1 MRRKHMISRQVVS
14 VIINIFLVLNQTITA
29 AELTVD
35 TAAAHANQA
44 ELIKA
49 PNGVPIVNIVTPNS
63 QGLSHNKF
71 SNFNVDQQGLI
82 LNNAK
87 TIANTQLAGYI
98 SYNPNLTGD
107 AAKLILNEVTGT
119 SKTLLR
125 GYTEVAG
132 QAADVIIANPNGI
145 SINGGGFI
153 NTPNATLTTGT
164 PMMKGDLLQG
174 FDVSGGAILIDGDGF
189 SGNNIDKVN
198 LYAKM
203 LQFNAKLYANGLN
216 VVTGEN
222 TVALDGSVTSKN
234 KSGNGVSID
243 STLLGGI
250 YANTI
255 TLKSNDKGI
264 GVNLPPE
271 VIAQNSL
278 TLSADGD
285 IVASKVLSNAQTTLT
300 SYSGNINLTNDV
312 SANNLAILA
321 KKDLS
326 IASNSVVQSYQN
338 SDIIADNLYNKG
350 ELSTAGSTGTLSLHV
365 NQILTNEGLIGGYD
379 TNIQATTVENQGNI
393 YSKHSLAFNAQKL
406 NNSGSIQ
413 SDGDID
419 FWVNNTFSNQKNGT
433 ISSRN
438 SLSIINE
445 DKLTAIQ
452 KFSNEGLL
460 NGQNIAIKADTFDNS
475 NSLTAKDQFALTTK
489 TLNNSGTLNSN
500 GSMTISADT
509 IENSGEFNALAST
522 GKSSI
527 TATQNINNEG
537 LIGGYDV
544 DVKASNID
552 NTGAIYSKNNLVVTA
567 KMLNNAGVIRSNKAI
582 DLLIESSL
590 TNQADGLIYSDD
602 TLTIVANS
610 AKDKINTVTNY
621 GVIQSDNNINI
632 TAQTLNNTANAPI
645 IQQLSS
651 SSTTTVS
658 QGGSN
663 DYDIVTAN
671 IQKQLVDVPTSPA
684 LIIASGDINLDLGT
698 LNNAYSLIASDSNI
712 VLNATLANNV
722 GNVIVTTTET
732 VTTQYRDERY
742 CSSRVFGACVN
753 HKHRAAYR
761 GTFTQSDTS
770 RIPLASYGIQA
781 KKSISGNVVTLNNI
795 SDQLSGSLD
804 NQQIQAKLTT
814 IDSVENSAKSLQK
827 LTTSLSSSTTNAQEM
842 TSDAATITS
851 AVAAIVTLGD
861 LDNFKTDLTSAKTEL
876 QDSIN
881 ESKATLSSL
890 DAVVTSIK
898 ALGTTG
904 GVTQNTTALESTIA
918 VLKNNI
924 ALAESHLTDF
934 DTIKNSIV
942 VVADATAKKQNLIDT
957 NVAMSD
963 LFSQNAQA
971 LSTLNITPLSTGL
984 ETVSN
989 TLRTEVNTALSL
1001 QNNVEYKIINAN
1013 EGLYQTNTHN
1023 ALSQTPAVNYTANSS
1038 TIIDNITLPKGKY
1051 GMFIVDKAKD
1061 HPYLIEANPL
1071 YTNYNTFISSDY
1083 MLSKLNYRPE
1093 NTLKRLGDAMYE
1105 TQLVSNSV
1113 IRLSGSRYLEGYG
1126 SELAQFQGLMDN
1138 AIGLQSS
1145 LELKLGIA
1153 LSADQ
1158 IARLNKNIVWMVEKV
1173 VDGQTVLVPE
1183 VYLAST
1189 NVGSDGAKIAAGD
1202 INLVIKDTLLND
1214 GLIASEGTLKVATGK
1229 TLTNQNGSITSGGT
1243 MALAS
1248 GGALQNL
1255 SGTIQSG
1262 GDMSLIA
1269 DSITSTAL
1277 TQDKTY
1283 NYAQGTQTT
1292 TQKGKASQFISGGAI
1307 TMQTSNDISLT
1318 NTNVQATE
1326 NIALTSTNGAVNIE
1340 ALETQGSYDFQ
1351 LKNGYNRGNS
1361 ITNSIS
1367 SLDGKN
1373 ITINANQVNVIASNM
1388 NASENIIVEGKDS
1401 VNILAANDL
1410 TYQDTKIT
1418 NKMGFGSK
1426 RTQQDTT
1433 YKESVVQSNLNANN
1447 ILIKADTES
1456 ATLESANLIAKE
1468 NIVVDAKKDI
1478 NVLAKQYREGEMHS
1492 VTKSSWGGLSKSAS
1506 MNRVDALNAKEAQLR
1521 TEALNIIMKSGND
1534 IKVIGSNID
1543 AASDLQLQAANE
1555 VLIAAAQEFSQS
1567 EQWSKKSSFNLGN
1580 MIASLATLGFAKT
1593 GPVYES
1599 EFKKDDKTAVTA
1611 KSSNINSGNNITI
1624 ISGSAKVVGSN
1635 VNAEKNIQATT
1646 TTGSIEV
1653 LSAEESAKT
1662 SSEHK
1667 KTEVSLGNI
1676 LKAAQ
1681 ELTPK
1686 FGDTKLK
1693 ISVAE
1698 ATYDD
1703 SAKTTENLT
1712 HKSSS
1717 LNSKSGDIVLDS
1729 KKDILVEGS
1738 TLEAA
1743 KTVSLTAQNG
1753 DVTIKESI
1761 DTYKENSKEKHASA
1775 EISITVQNEYVEIG
1789 SAVKAAAESAEQLKK
1804 VKEDYS
1810 KYKGEVSKLE
1820 STLSDIKARYKAKE
1834 AGIDFEDIGDL
1845 QDLIDNVK
1853 DNEKYYVAAIAA
1865 ATVDLTSK
1873 TIAIYSQAATAAAS
1887 SATWGFSVGLALDMK
1902 GSQLLSDAG
1911 YTKSLASSIYS
1922 NDIIIKTNT
1931 ATNTTTTVSGS
1942 NVVAE
1947 NDLSITTH
1955 DLHVKSSVDTSTSK
1969 QDTKDL
1975 SGTLSM
1981 TMYGGGSGLGA
1992 SVGYGEGHST
2002 SDSTTNTNSN
2012 LIAKNIN
2019 IETSNDASFK
2029 GATVKADD
2037 TLNLK
2042 VGGDLSVES
2051 QRDSSSSNSNGFNV
2065 SVSAS
2070 LGNDKDYTSG
2080 SKAQQNTLNQTVGA
2094 RTGDGLGSAGAS
2106 YGASTGTSQTKQTV
2120 LTSLTGDKVN
2130 IDVENNTNV
2139 KGALIA
2145 AGKTDEQ
2152 GTFEDNG
2159 NLNLNTGTLTF
2170 ANSTNSQ
2177 YSSSNSYSVGTN
2189 IGFGSKTNTQTN
2201 VEETTGKVNSSSLSL
2216 SNEMGYSSSKT
2227 LATVGEGS
2235 LHVKDT
2241 ENSDDLT
2248 RLNRDT
2254 TKVNKDLYSGSVGT
2268 SVTATLDH
2276 RLLTEDGRKQI
2287 AEDVK
2292 KASNAL
2298 SAMGDAITKDEV
2310 GLKNFFEHQGVV
2322 DTNYEIMKQFIQTED
2337 GKYAKIWNDQANA
2350 TPEQLQEA
2358 TNAFS
2363 KILAYQYNISLEEAK
2378 LIAVD
2383 SFIKGANY
2391 NQPATNTI
2399 VVNAN
2404 GNNNALE
2411 YAETTT
2417 HEGTHAAINQGAI
2430 SDRGSETLN
2439 EAYAK
2444 LMEGYGNKDFV
2455 FVYNNAGYGEV
2466 KTDNV
2471 NKPIA
2476 QGDSAIIDRNTD
2488 WFIDKAINDPKN
2500 VDYSINKILV
2510 DLGSYNG
2517 TTTVGTAYFYID
2529 GEQKP
2534 RVVRVT
2540 SGNGNLNPQQK
2551 DKGPTPAGE
2560 YTIDPSKAQNM
2571 SFIDRI
2577 FGRDQGDNELSNKN
2591 LIKYQIP
2598 DWGDFRVLLE
2608 PTPTTNTYK
2617 REQMYLH
2624 GGKDDGSAGCIDC
2637 GQTPNQWILR
2647 EIRDTT
2653 IQIPVEVKYGK

>member
-1 MRRKHMISRQVVS
+1 MTSRQVVS

-35 TAAAHANQA
+35 TGAPKGNQA

-71 SNFNVDQQGLI
+71 SNFNVEQQGLI

-87 TIANTQLAGYI
+87 TVANTQLAGYI

-153 NTPNATLTTGT
+153 NTPNATLTTGS
-164 PMMKGDLLQG
+164 PMMNGTLLQG
-174 FDVSGGAILIDGDGF
+174 FDIGGGNIVIEGDGF
-189 SGNNIDKVN
+189 NAHNIARVN
-198 LYAKM
+198 LYAKA
-203 LQFNAKLYANGLN
+203 LELNAKLYADELS
-216 VVTGEN
+216 VVAGEN
-222 TVALDGSVTSKN
+222 TIALDGTVSSKN
-234 KSGNGVSID
+234 RSGSGIAID

-255 TLKSNDKGI
+255 TLQSTDKGI

-278 TLSADGD
+278 MLSADGD

-300 SYSGNINLTNDV
+300 SHSGNINLTNDV

-338 SDIIADNLYNKG
+338 SDIMADNLYNKG

-393 YSKHSLAFNAQKL
+393 YSKHSLAFNAQNL
-406 NNSGSIQ
+406 TNSGTIQ

-433 ISSRN
+433 ISSGN
-438 SLSIINE
+438 LLSIINE

-460 NGQNIAIKADTFDNS
+460 NGEAIEIKAETFDNS
-475 NSLTAKDQFALTTK
+475 NSVTAKDQFALTAK

-500 GSMTISADT
+500 GSMMISADT

-522 GKSSI
+522 GTSSI
-527 TATQNINNEG
+527 AATQSINNEG

-544 DVKASNID
+544 DVKANNLD
-552 NTGAIYSKNNLVVTA
+552 NTGAIYSKNNLAITS
-567 KMLNNAGVIRSNKAI
+567 KILDNSGVIRSNKNMNLFVE
-582 DLLIESSL
+582 DSL
-590 TNQADGLIYSDD
+590 TNQKEGVIHSDG
-602 TLTIVANS
+602 TLSIASNT
-610 AKDKINTVTNY
+610 AKSKINTVTNY
-621 GVIQSDNNINI
+621 GLIQAENDLDI
-632 TAQTLNNTANAPI
+632 TAKTLNNLAQAPVLKDI
-645 IQQLSS
+645 
-651 SSTTTVS
+651 SSTQTENIP
-658 QGGSN
+658 QGGAN
-663 DYDIVTAN
+663 NYNIVTTN
-671 IQKQLVDVPTSPA
+671 IYKRVVDIPTDPA
-684 LIIASGDINLDLGT
+684 QIIASGNINLDLGT
-698 LNNAYSLIASDSNI
+698 LNNAYSLIASDGNI
-712 VLNATLANNV
+712 VLNATLANNIGV
-722 GNVIVTTTET
+722 VLVTTTDIIT
-732 VTTQYRDERY
+732 AQYRNQKKCKKKLGVIKS
-742 CSSRVFGACVN
+742 CSTY
-753 HKHRAAYR
+753 AAYR
-761 GTFTQSDTS
+761 GTFTQSETLKES
-770 RIPLASYGIQA
+770 VASYGIQA

-795 SDQLSGSLD
+795 SEQQGGSDNQLIQSKLSTIESIESSAKNLQQLTSELSGS
-804 NQQIQAKLTT
+804 N
-814 IDSVENSAKSLQK
+814 E
-827 LTTSLSSSTTNAQEM
+827 
-842 TSDAATITS
+842 S
-851 AVAAIVTLGD
+851 AVALTFDQETLDEALSTIVTLDD
-861 LDNFKTDLTSAKTEL
+861 LNNFKTELISVKDEMQEILDQNKVSLASLETLVGTLKTL
-876 QDSIN
+876 N
-881 ESKATLSSL
+881 NKADT
-890 DAVVTSIK
+890 A
-898 ALGTTG
+898 
-904 GVTQNTTALESTIA
+904 ALESMIGLVKGSIA
-918 VLKNNI
+918 I
-924 ALAESHLTDF
+924 SQSHLTDF
-934 DTIKNSIV
+934 ETLYTSFSA
-942 VVADATAKKQNLIDT
+942 VADVTAKKNELLTIHSDLNTVLTQNVTALQNLDISPLT
-957 NVAMSD
+957 SN
-963 LFSQNAQA
+963 LE
-971 LSTLNITPLSTGL
+971 TLN
-984 ETVSN
+984 N
-989 TLRTEVNTALSL
+989 TLRAEVGVALS
-1001 QNNVEYKIINAN
+1001 QQTTIEYKIITAN

-1023 ALSQTPAVNYTANSS
+1023 ALSQTQANYTANSS
-1038 TIIDNITLPKGKY
+1038 TITDTLTLPKGKY
-1051 GMFIVDKAKD
+1051 GIFLVNKAKD

-1083 MLSKLNYRPE
+1083 MLSKLDYRPE
-1093 NTLKRLGDAMYE
+1093 KTLKRLGDAMYE
-1105 TQLVSNSV
+1105 TELVSNSV
-1113 IRLSGSRYLEGYG
+1113 LRLSGSRYLEGYG
-1126 SELAQFQGLMDN
+1126 SELDQFQGLMDN
-1138 AIGLQSS
+1138 AILLQSS
-1145 LELKLGIA
+1145 LDLQVGIS
-1153 LSADQ
+1153 LSSEQ

-1173 VDGQTVLVPE
+1173 IDGVSVLVPE

-1189 NVGSDGAKIAAGD
+1189 NVGSDGAKIAAGQID
-1202 INLVIKDTLLND
+1202 LVIQDTLLNE
-1214 GLIASEGTLKVATGK
+1214 GLIASEGTLSVATGSK
-1229 TLTNQNGSITSGGT
+1229 LTNQNGTLSSGSTMLLSSAGSIE
-1243 MALAS
+1243 
-1248 GGALQNL
+1248 NL
-1255 SGTIQSG
+1255 SGDIQSG
-1262 GDMSLIA
+1262 GDMSIQA
-1269 DSITSTAL
+1269 KEFSASAL
-1277 TQDKTY
+1277 SQDKTY
-1283 NYAQGTQTT
+1283 TYARGTQTT
-1292 TQKGKASQFISGGAI
+1292 TQKGKASELTSGGDLSI
-1307 TMQTSNDISLT
+1307 QTQGDI
-1318 NTNVQATE
+1318 NFNNANVSATKDVIL
-1326 NIALTSTNGAVNIE
+1326 NSTNGNVNIASLAKE
-1340 ALETQGSYDFQ
+1340 ETYDF
-1351 LKNGYNRGNS
+1351 KVDGGYNKGNS
-1361 ITNSIS
+1361 TTHATSSIE
-1367 SLDGKN
+1367 GEN
-1373 ITINANQVNVIASNM
+1373 ISINANQVSITASNLS
-1388 NASENIIVEGKDS
+1388 ASENIIVEGKEG

-1410 TYQDTKIT
+1410 TYQDTKVT
-1418 NKMGFGSK
+1418 SK
-1426 RTQQDTT
+1426 SGGLLGGKQTKQDTL
-1433 YKESVVQSNLNANN
+1433 YKESVVQSSLNAKN
-1447 ILIKADTES
+1447 ILIQSSDAS
-1456 ATLESANLIAKE
+1456 VNLEAANLVAKE
-1468 NIVVDAKKDI
+1468 NIVVDAKADI
-1478 NVLAKQYREGEMHS
+1478 NVLTKQYREGEMHS
-1492 VTKSSWGGLSKSAS
+1492 VTKSSFGGLKQSAS
-1506 MNRVDALNAKEAQLR
+1506 MNRSDALNAKEATLR
-1521 TEALNIIMKSGND
+1521 TEALNIILKSGND

-1567 EQWSKKSSFNLGN
+1567 EQWSKKSSFNLG
-1580 MIASLATLGFAKT
+1580 SLLTLGFSNN
-1593 GPVYES
+1593 PIYES

-1611 KSSNINSGNNITI
+1611 KSSNINSGNNII
-1624 ISGSAKVVGSN
+1624 IDSGSAKVVGSN
-1635 VNAEKNIQATT
+1635 LSAEKTIQATT
-1646 TTGSIEV
+1646 NTGSIEV
-1653 LSAEESAKT
+1653 LSAEETTQTESISKKT
-1662 SSEHK
+1662 S
-1667 KTEVSLGNI
+1667 VSLNNVFKMAESLNDI
-1676 LKAAQ
+1676 INPIPSKDQ
-1681 ELTPK
+1681 
-1686 FGDTKLK
+1686 DTKIK
-1693 ISVAE
+1693 ISVAK
-1698 ATYDD
+1698 ATYDN
-1703 SAKTTENLT
+1703 SATSTESLT

-1761 DTYKENSKEKHASA
+1761 DTYSENSKEKHASA

-1804 VKEDYS
+1804 VKDDYS
-1810 KYKGEVSKLE
+1810 KYKDEVSKLE

-1834 AGIDFEDIGDL
+1834 AGIDYEDIGDL

-1911 YTKSLASSIYS
+1911 YTKSLASSIYG

-1931 ATNTTTTVSGS
+1931 ATDTTTTVSGS

-1955 DLHVKSSVDTSTSK
+1955 DLHVNSSVDTSTSK

-1975 SGTLSM
+1975 SGSVSM

-1992 SVGYGEGHST
+1992 SVGYGEGHES

-2029 GATVKADD
+2029 GATVQADD
-2037 TLNLK
+2037 TLNVK

-2130 IDVENNTNV
+2130 IDVENNTNI

-2145 AGKTDEQ
+2145 AGETNEQ
-2152 GTFEDNG
+2152 GQFEDNG
-2159 NLNLNTGTLTF
+2159 KLNLSTGTLTF

-2189 IGFGSKTNTQTN
+2189 IGFGFGSKTNTQTN

-2227 LATVGEGS
+2227 LATVGEGT

-2287 AEDVK
+2287 KQEYEDMNIIAGTLPNANSNNPVE
-2292 KASNAL
+2292 AAAGEVWNAL
-2298 SAMGDAITKDEV
+2298 TKYLSLGIVPSNENRGGILAEIPILTGTKDAAHMVLQVINQFSDKFNEKDYVKMEESNYYKSLSEEDKTFFNGKDIYVSKVPVEITPQSATYQNSINGMMNSESEAIKNGLQQTGQSGTGTPVELTIAYNPTYGFLSDVLESFVDKSGIGTTGIAKQTGQFVNEV
-2310 GLKNFFEHQGVV
+2310 STARGSEGS
-2322 DTNYEIMKQFIQTED
+2322 NY
-2337 GKYAKIWNDQANA
+2337 ALHSQANA
-2350 TPEQLQEA
+2350 IVYNGIAYVQTTTGFKPVGYYKANENVPTFVSFGSPMKGEDM
-2358 TNAFS
+2358 S
-2363 KILAYQYNISLEEAK
+2363 KVIEGSLGYTYSGSYTKPNDFVGEV
-2378 LIAVD
+2378 LGGN
-2383 SFIKGANY
+2383 S
-2391 NQPATNTI
+2391 
-2399 VVNAN
+2399 
-2404 GNNNALE
+2404 GNNEQADLVQKANILNAYKLFTSDSPHSTYVCE
-2411 YAETTT
+2411 NYA
-2417 HEGTHAAINQGAI
+2417 
-2430 SDRGSETLN
+2430 
-2439 EAYAK
+2439 
-2444 LMEGYGNKDFV
+2444 
-2455 FVYNNAGYGEV
+2455 
-2466 KTDNV
+2466 
-2471 NKPIA
+2471 
-2476 QGDSAIIDRNTD
+2476 
-2488 WFIDKAINDPKN
+2488 
-2500 VDYSINKILV
+2500 
-2510 DLGSYNG
+2510 
-2517 TTTVGTAYFYID
+2517 
-2529 GEQKP
+2529 
-2534 RVVRVT
+2534 
-2540 SGNGNLNPQQK
+2540 
-2551 DKGPTPAGE
+2551 
-2560 YTIDPSKAQNM
+2560 
-2571 SFIDRI
+2571 
-2577 FGRDQGDNELSNKN
+2577 DQGV
-2591 LIKYQIP
+2591 Q
-2598 DWGDFRVLLE
+2598 
-2608 PTPTTNTYK
+2608 
-2617 REQMYLH
+2617 
-2624 GGKDDGSAGCIDC
+2624 C
-2637 GQTPNQWILR
+2637 GYR
-2647 EIRDTT
+2647 
-2653 IQIPVEVKYGK
+2653 K